1 MTMKKKIGTS
11 AKKISAL
18 ALVALLAACTTYP
31 KPSYNYVA
39 ASPDDPEIEFQ
50 SEFGVNTYFMA
61 KREKTASNQCRDFD
75 RVAYLQRQDS
85 YLRDKDDKSVWKI
98 SAPPEKEILISG
110 SWAIR
115 AESSSIN
122 SGALISTTYYP
133 GSNCPSITKSIVPK
147 AGEKYLVKLESAG
160 ARACKLSITSKNG
173 KPVESRDAPRCEGS
187 YRSR

>member
-1 MTMKKKIGTS
+1 MKRKIRNS
-11 AKKISAL
+11 AKKLSAL

-39 ASPDDPEIEFQ
+39 ASPDDPEFEFQ
-50 SEFGVNTYFMA
+50 SEFSVNTYFMA
-61 KREKTASNQCRDFD
+61 KRANTSSNLCRDFD
-75 RVAYLQRQDS
+75 RVAYLQHQDS
-85 YLRDKDDKSVWKI
+85 YLRDKDDKSIWKI

-115 AESSSIN
+115 PESSSIN
-122 SGALISTTYYP
+122 SGALIATTYYP
-133 GSNCPSITKSIVPK
+133 GSSCPSITKSIVPK

-160 ARACKLSITSKNG
+160 ARACKLSITLKNG
-173 KPVESRDAPRCEGS
+173 KPVESRDVARCEGS